1 VPSVRLSASILAAA
15 LLLVAAAGC
24 GGGGHGTA
32 PRRPASAANATGGSY
47 GPAVGLTENDANL
60 LWSPDAPAPAPGTF
74 LPAREELSALQ
85 PAYLRL
91 LVDWAAL
98 QPRPGRPPA
107 LAAAVSGCDR
117 GSGPCGAYAGIAA
130 ELAAIASQQSAV
142 GAGDRFRVVIDILG
156 APAWAASGGSGC
168 ESPGATAFSRPL
180 RAAAIAGYRALIA
193 SLLALGAREGV
204 ALEWWS
210 PWNEPNDP
218 RFLSPQRSS
227 CSAASPP
234 LSAAVYAQL
243 ARAMAA
249 QLQAAGGVHH
259 LLLGELN
266 DFETDTP
273 RSTSIA
279 QFIAALPAD
288 VICLGRAW
296 SIHAYARHD
305 PAGATPD
312 PVPALTAALD
322 ARGACGR
329 DASIWVTEAGAGAP
343 HPGQPRPVGP
353 ADEVA
358 GCEALAAQLQRWY
371 SEPRVGA
378 VFQYTFREDPAFPV
392 GLASADLSHLYPT
405 YRLWLAFSRAQAAGR
420 PPPAPAVACA

>member
-1 VPSVRLSASILAAA
+1 VPPVRLSVSILAAA
-15 LLLVAAAGC
+15 IVLAAAGGC

-32 PRRPASAANATGGSY
+32 QRRPASTAQAAGAPR
-47 GPAVGLTENDANL
+47 GPAFGLTETDADL
-60 LWSPDAPAPAPGTF
+60 LWSPDAPAPVAGVF
-74 LPAREELSALQ
+74 LPAREELTALR

-91 LVDWAAL
+91 LVDWAVL
-98 QPRPGRPPA
+98 QPRPGHPPA
-107 LAAAVSGCDR
+107 LAAAVSGCAR
-117 GSGPCGAYAGIAA
+117 SSGPCGAYAGMAA
-130 ELAAIASQQSAV
+130 ELAAIASQQRAA
-142 GAGDRFRVVIDILG
+142 GAGDRFRVVVDIFG
-156 APAWAASGGSGC
+156 APAWAARDGSGC
-168 ESPGATAFSRPL
+168 ESPGTRPFSRPL
-180 RAAAIAGYRALIA
+180 RGQAIAGYRALIA
-193 SLLALGAREGV
+193 SLLALAAREGV

-227 CSAASPP
+227 CTAASPP

-249 QLQAAGGVHH
+249 QLRAAGGVHH

-266 DFETDTP
+266 DLQIDTP
-273 RSTSIA
+273 RSTSMA
-279 QFIAALPAD
+279 RFIGALPAD
-288 VICLGRAW
+288 VICLGRVW

-305 PAGATPD
+305 PAGATTD
-312 PVPALTAALD
+312 PVPGLTAALD
-322 ARGACGR
+322 ARGACGQE
-329 DASIWVTEAGAGAP
+329 ASIWVTEAGAGAP
-343 HPGQPRPVGP
+343 HPGRPRPAGV
-353 ADEVA
+353 ADAMA

-392 GLASADLSHLYPT
+392 GLASADLSRLYPT

-420 PPPAPAVACA
+420 PAPSPALACA